1 MNTKEQTQS
10 PVNSMARLLMA
21 LTVKALSQRN
31 WKGENDTWEA
41 EYKPLNLSKRSY
53 CKWLSFS
60 KNFDVFT
67 EGDGF
72 LL

>member
-1 MNTKEQTQS
+1 
-10 PVNSMARLLMA
+10 MA
-21 LTVKALSQRN
+21 LAVKALSQRN
-31 WKGENDTWEA
+31 WKGENDTGEA